1 MIFTRFLIPK
11 SIKSEYLENHPY
23 PHIELDNLW
32 DEEFIKS
39 CAEDV
44 LDFTKWQGEKKF
56 YGSEKKRYSNR
67 YDDFPNN
74 IKKIIDEAYS
84 IKFLNWLKKF
94 TGEEIILPD
103 PFLVGG
109 GIHST
114 IRGGFLKVHSDF
126 NWNKQLS
133 LFRKL
138 NILIYLNK
146 NWNDEWGGQL
156 ELWSKNVKKCEKKI
170 SPLINKTVIFSTTD
184 ISYHGHPDP
193 LNCPDNIQRNSIALY
208 YYSPIKPKVFYY
220 ERDDTSYKERKVDN
234 FNLPSLFSRILKKIR
249 Y

>member
-1 MIFTRFLIPK
+1 MEIFKYREIN
-11 SIKSEYLENHPY
+11 KSEYLENHPY

-94 TGEEIILPD
+94 TGEEVILPD

>member
-1 MIFTRFLIPK
+1 MEIFKYREIN
-11 SIKSEYLENHPY
+11 KSEYLENHPY

-39 CAEDV
+39 CAEEV
-44 LDFTKWQGEKKF
+44 LNFTKWQGEKKF

-67 YDDFPNN
+67 YDDFPSN

-146 NWNDEWGGQL
+146 TGMMNGVV
-156 ELWSKNVKKCEKKI
+156 S
-170 SPLINKTVIFSTTD
+170 
-184 ISYHGHPDP
+184 
-193 LNCPDNIQRNSIALY
+193 
-208 YYSPIKPKVFYY
+208 
-220 ERDDTSYKERKVDN
+220 
-234 FNLPSLFSRILKKIR
+234 
-249 Y
+249 

>member
-1 MIFTRFLIPK
+1 MEIFKYREIN
-11 SIKSEYLENHPY
+11 KSEYLENHPY

>member
-1 MIFTRFLIPK
+1 MTIFKYREINK
-11 SIKSEYLENHPY
+11 NEYLENHPY

-32 DEEFIKS
+32 NEEFIKN

-44 LDFTKWQGEKKF
+44 LNFSKWQGEKKF

-94 TGEEIILPD
+94 TGEEVILPD

-114 IRGGFLKVHSDF
+114 IKGGFLKVHSDF

-138 NILIYLNK
+138 NLLIYLNK
-146 NWNDEWGGQL
+146 SWNVKWGGHL

-184 ISYHGHPDP
+184 ISYHGHPEP

-220 ERDDTSYKERKVDN
+220 ERDDTNYKERKVDN

>member
-1 MIFTRFLIPK
+1 MTIFKYREIN
-11 SIKSEYLENHPY
+11 KSEYLENHPY

-32 DEEFIKS
+32 DEEFIKN

-44 LDFTKWQGEKKF
+44 LDFSKWQGEKNF
-56 YGSEKKRYSNR
+56 YGSEKKRYTNR
-67 YDDFPNN
+67 YDDFPSN

-94 TGEEIILPD
+94 TGEEVILPD

-138 NILIYLNK
+138 NLLIYLNK
-146 NWNDEWGGQL
+146 SWNVKWGGHL

-184 ISYHGHPDP
+184 ISYHGHPEP
-193 LNCPDNIQRNSIALY
+193 LNCPDDIQRNSIALY

-220 ERDDTSYKERKVDN
+220 ERNDTSYKERKVDN
-234 FNLPSLFSRILKKIR
+234 FKLPSLFSRILKKIR

>member
-1 MIFTRFLIPK
+1 MTIFKYREIN
-11 SIKSEYLENHPY
+11 KSEYLENHPY

-32 DEEFIKS
+32 DEEFIQN

-44 LDFTKWQGEKKF
+44 LDFSKWQGEKNF
-56 YGSEKKRYSNR
+56 YGSEKKRYTNR
-67 YDDFPNN
+67 YDDFPSN

-94 TGEEIILPD
+94 TGEEVILPD

-138 NILIYLNK
+138 NLLIYLNK
-146 NWNDEWGGQL
+146 SWNVKWGGHL

-184 ISYHGHPDP
+184 ISYHGHPEP
-193 LNCPDNIQRNSIALY
+193 LNCPDDIQRNSIALY

-220 ERDDTSYKERKVDN
+220 ERNDTSYKERKVDN
-234 FNLPSLFSRILKKIR
+234 FKLPSLFSRILKKIR

>member
-1 MIFTRFLIPK
+1 MTIFKYREINK
-11 SIKSEYLENHPY
+11 NEYLENHPY

-32 DEEFIKS
+32 DEEFIKN

-44 LDFTKWQGEKKF
+44 LNFSKWQGEKKF

-94 TGEEIILPD
+94 TGEEVILPD

-114 IRGGFLKVHSDF
+114 IKGGFLKVHSDF

-138 NILIYLNK
+138 NLLIYLNK
-146 NWNDEWGGQL
+146 SWNVKWGGHL

-184 ISYHGHPDP
+184 ISYHGHPEP

-220 ERDDTSYKERKVDN
+220 ERDDTNYKERKVDN

>member
-1 MIFTRFLIPK
+1 MAIFKYREIN
-11 SIKSEYLENHPY
+11 KSEYLENHPY

-67 YDDFPNN
+67 YDDFPSN

-94 TGEEIILPD
+94 TGEEVILPD

-138 NILIYLNK
+138 NLLIYLNK
-146 NWNDEWGGQL
+146 NWNDKWGGQL

>member
-1 MIFTRFLIPK
+1 MTIFKYREINEK
-11 SIKSEYLENHPY
+11 EYLENHPY

-32 DEEFIKS
+32 NEEFIKN

-44 LDFTKWQGEKKF
+44 LNFSKWQGEKKF

-94 TGEEIILPD
+94 TGEEVILPD

-114 IRGGFLKVHSDF
+114 IKGGFLKVHSDF

-138 NILIYLNK
+138 NLLIYLNK
-146 NWNDEWGGQL
+146 SWNVKWGGHL

-184 ISYHGHPDP
+184 ISYHGHPEP

-220 ERDDTSYKERKVDN
+220 ERDDTNYKERKVDN